1 MLADRLRSLPHMR
14 GLYLLPRPADID
26 HVERGTP
33 QKTPRPTRFRRS
45 RGVLTAQE
53 LNALISQ
60 LVAERQELRARGVE
74 DAALER
80 NRLRIARAQ
89 WELAHVLIDQHR
101 PAAAQSAA

>member
-1 MLADRLRSLPHMR
+1 MR
-14 GLYLLPRPADID
+14 GLYLLPRPADTD
-26 HVERGTP
+26 HVERGAPHTP
-33 QKTPRPTRFRRS
+33 PRPTRFRRS
-45 RGVLTAQE
+45 RGVVTAEE

-60 LVAERQELRARGVE
+60 LVSERQELRAGGAE
-74 DAALER
+74 EAALER